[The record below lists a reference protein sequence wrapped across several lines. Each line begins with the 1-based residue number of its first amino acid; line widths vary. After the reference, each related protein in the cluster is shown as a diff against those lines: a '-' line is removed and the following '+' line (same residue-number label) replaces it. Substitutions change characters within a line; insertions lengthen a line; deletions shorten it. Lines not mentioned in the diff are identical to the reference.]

1 MNRSFGGCGCSVS
14 PAPLAGFVDSFGV
27 PTLLFVG
34 LFGGAALLA
43 TMMLK
48 SKMKGA

>member
-1 MNRSFGGCGCSVS
+1 MNRHLGCGCSAN
-14 PAPLAGFVDSFGV
+14 APLAGFVDSFGV

-34 LFGGAALLA
+34 LFGGAALLVSS
-43 TMMLK
+43 MLK